1 MILADKIIELRKRA
15 GMSQE
20 ELAEK
25 LGVSRQSVS
34 KWEGAQ
40 STPDLNRVLQLSE
53 IFGVSTDTLLK
64 DTEEIP
70 AAGSDVSQ
78 GASVETEPPLRR
90 VSMEEA
96 NEFLEENRQRSMR
109 TSLGV
114 ALCILSVV
122 PMLLFEGFAPFEK
135 SDEIIGL
142 PLLFII
148 IAAAVGLFI
157 ISGMRMKPYEYL
169 EKQGIDTEY
178 GVSGMAVEKM
188 KKYMSR
194 HNTLLISGI
203 MLLIVSFVPII
214 LTDALFPMSEQI
226 NGAGLA
232 LFFALVALGVGMIV
246 HTSIRMGGY
255 KKLLEMGDFSREKK
269 FNTQKGDPAV
279 MIFWCIII
287 AIYLGWSFMTNDW
300 HKTWI
305 VFVIAAVL
313 TPVVRMISSN
323 ISKR

>member
-25 LGVSRQSVS
+25 LGVSRQSIS

-255 KKLLEMGDFSREKK
+255 KKLLEMGDFSRDKK
-269 FNTQKGDPAV
+269 LNTQKGDPAV